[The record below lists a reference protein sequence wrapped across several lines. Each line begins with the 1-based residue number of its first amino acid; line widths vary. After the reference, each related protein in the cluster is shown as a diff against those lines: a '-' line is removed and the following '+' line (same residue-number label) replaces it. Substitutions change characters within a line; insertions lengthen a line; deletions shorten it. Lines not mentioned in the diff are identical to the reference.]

1 MLLRPLLLLIGAV
14 ALKSISDFRGNL
26 FNRVDS
32 GMLAL
37 YSGYYDVYL
46 GDLNQG
52 TSSTYPGNRLTT
64 LIDLNNDK
72 RTDFV
77 TVDDKGT
84 TIRVYLY
91 DEDDAEFKY
100 QSSTVLPTPCHA
112 TSVSFSKSHL
122 ASVDISDDGV
132 VEMLVSL
139 VCQSTYKMIVYDQ
152 TEGTNPDGSSSM
164 FSRMSGI
171 SDMLVLDGSEPLL
184 ADLNG
189 DFRTD
194 ILFTDPQNVK
204 KVAFMNGNNVPQIIN
219 FEDITVGSSSTYP
232 GCLDSDASLPLNVP
246 HSSAFADVDGDCAS
260 DLILFTKASSSVQLE
275 IWISI
280 SNQHKFCL
288 VQKKKISSS
297 EYSQFAISDLSKHP
311 LLSLRLGRGSRSLLY
326 WWCF

>member
-100 QSSTVLPTPCHA
+100 
-112 TSVSFSKSHL
+112 
-122 ASVDISDDGV
+122 
-132 VEMLVSL
+132 
-139 VCQSTYKMIVYDQ
+139 
-152 TEGTNPDGSSSM
+152 
-164 FSRMSGI
+164 
-171 SDMLVLDGSEPLL
+171 
-184 ADLNG
+184 
-189 DFRTD
+189 
-194 ILFTDPQNVK
+194 
-204 KVAFMNGNNVPQIIN
+204 
-219 FEDITVGSSSTYP
+219 
-232 GCLDSDASLPLNVP
+232 
-246 HSSAFADVDGDCAS
+246 
-260 DLILFTKASSSVQLE
+260 
-275 IWISI
+275 
-280 SNQHKFCL
+280 
-288 VQKKKISSS
+288 
-297 EYSQFAISDLSKHP
+297 
-311 LLSLRLGRGSRSLLY
+311 
-326 WWCF
+326 